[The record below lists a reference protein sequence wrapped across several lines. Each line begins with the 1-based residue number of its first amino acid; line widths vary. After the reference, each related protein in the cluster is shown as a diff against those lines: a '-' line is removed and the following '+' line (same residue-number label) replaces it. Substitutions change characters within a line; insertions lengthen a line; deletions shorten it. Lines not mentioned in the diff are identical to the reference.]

1 MSCLLF
7 ANLCVATRCRPIIH
21 RFSLL
26 SQITDQGMT
35 NTLFQNV
42 VPLFFVIVTMLGLL
56 YLVLMFIL
64 GPRESA
70 SQ

>member
-1 MSCLLF
+1 
-7 ANLCVATRCRPIIH
+7 
-21 RFSLL
+21 
-26 SQITDQGMT
+26 MT